1 MQSKSS
7 PPDNPHKHAR
17 TLDADAM
24 ALGTTVRSVQRRIV
38 AGGGAVALIIVVVFA
53 WSGMVWVESVLGA
66 SNVELLR
73 EERQT
78 ILLGAAIMV
87 GLVEL
92 ALLFLSRYV
101 ARRVT
106 EPAAALAAAAERV
119 TSGDLAV
126 DVVQIEEDDEMGRL
140 SRATAQMIAEL
151 RRLVHILRESA
162 RDTASMS
169 AEITTGTEQLSGT
182 ASEMAHTS
190 SELSQHAGEMAQSI
204 ASTAA
209 DAARLMLISERL
221 SEGARNGVERNELL
235 AELARNNRERLDE
248 SSASLTALAAEA
260 SASAAS
266 AEMLAA
272 ASEEIHTFVTF
283 VRKIARQSKLLAL
296 NAAMEAARAGD
307 RGDGFTV
314 VATEIGK
321 LASISTESTER
332 TAAIVREILARVD
345 ESREYSQRTAV
356 TVQSVQRATQDA
368 MDFFAQIEAAVQ
380 DAHGWSTAVDQAAT
394 ESRHLISESTTR
406 LDNLSRGTE
415 SFAAAMQ
422 QVAAATE
429 QQSASAEEIAAAS
442 AALASASQRLLE
454 IVSVFRLDAP
464 GEESVAAAE
473 RRAQRAKTREP
484 SAAASTG
491 LVRLAA
497 SPDRA

>member
-7 PPDNPHKHAR
+7 PLETSHKHALS
-17 TLDADAM
+17 TDADAM
-24 ALGTTVRSVQRRIV
+24 ALGATVRSVQRRIV
-38 AGGGAVALIIVVVFA
+38 AGGGGVALVIVVVLA
-53 WSGMVWVESVLGA
+53 WAGMAWVQSVLGDRDP
-66 SNVELLR
+66 EQLR
-73 EERQT
+73 AARQT
-78 ILLGAAIMV
+78 ILLGAAVML

-101 ARRVT
+101 AHRVT

-126 DVVQIEEDDEMGRL
+126 DVIQIDEDDEMGRL

-151 RRLVHILRESA
+151 RRLVHILRDSA

-190 SELSQHAGEMAQSI
+190 SELSQHAGDMAQSI
-204 ASTAA
+204 ANTAA
-209 DAARLMLISERL
+209 DAARLMMISERL
-221 SEGARNGVERNELL
+221 SNGARNGVERNALL
-235 AELARNNRERLDE
+235 AELARSNRERLDE
-248 SSASLTALAAEA
+248 SSAALAALAAEA
-260 SASAAS
+260 SASATS
-266 AEMLAA
+266 AEMLAS
-272 ASEEIHTFVTF
+272 ASEEIRSFVTF

-296 NAAMEAARAGD
+296 NAAMEAARAGE

-314 VATEIGK
+314 VASEIRK
-321 LASISTESTER
+321 LASISTDSAER
-332 TAAIVREILARVD
+332 TAAIVHEILARVD

-368 MDFFAQIEAAVQ
+368 VDFFSQIEAAVRDVQ
-380 DAHGWSTAVDQAAT
+380 GWSRTVDEAAS
-394 ESRHLISESTTR
+394 ESRHLISESTVR
-406 LDNLSRGTE
+406 LDDLSRGTE

-429 QQSASAEEIAAAS
+429 QQSASAEEIATAS
-442 AALASASQRLLE
+442 AALASASQQLLE

-464 GEESVAAAE
+464 G
-473 RRAQRAKTREP
+473 RDQRAGP
-484 SAAASTG
+484 
-491 LVRLAA
+491 
-497 SPDRA
+497 

>member
-1 MQSKSS
+1 MLSKSS
-7 PPDNPHKHAR
+7 PPDNPHKHA
-17 TLDADAM
+17 LAPDADTM

-38 AGGGAVALIIVVVFA
+38 AGGGAVALVIVVVLA
-53 WSGMVWVESVLGA
+53 WSGMVWVDSVLAGRD
-66 SNVELLR
+66 VEQLR
-73 EERQT
+73 AARQT
-78 ILLGAAIMV
+78 ILLGAAVML

-126 DVVQIEEDDEMGRL
+126 DVIEIDEDDEMGRL

-151 RRLVHILRESA
+151 RRLVHILRDSA
-162 RDTASMS
+162 RGTASMS
-169 AEITTGTEQLSGT
+169 AEITAGTEQLSGT

-190 SELSQHAGEMAQSI
+190 SELSQHAAEMAHAI

-209 DAARLMLISERL
+209 DATTLMQISERL
-221 SEGARNGVERNELL
+221 SEGARKGLERNELL
-235 AELARNNRERLDE
+235 RELARSNRERLDE
-248 SSASLTALAAEA
+248 SSAALAALAAEA

-272 ASEEIHTFVTF
+272 ASEEIRSFVTF

-314 VATEIGK
+314 VATEIRK
-321 LASISTESTER
+321 LASISTESAER
-332 TAAIVREILARVD
+332 TASIVHEILARVD

-356 TVQSVQRATQDA
+356 TVQNVQRATQA
-368 MDFFAQIEAAVQ
+368 AIDFFAQIEEAVH
-380 DAHGWSTAVDQAAT
+380 DAQGWSANVDEAAA
-394 ESRHLISESTTR
+394 ESRHLIVESTAR
-406 LDNLSRGTE
+406 LENLSRGTE
-415 SFAAAMQ
+415 SFAAAME

-429 QQSASAEEIAAAS
+429 QQSASAEEIASAS
-442 AALASASQRLLE
+442 AALATASQRLLE

-464 GEESVAAAE
+464 GEERGEEREARERQAGSVE
-473 RRAQRAKTREP
+473 
-484 SAAASTG
+484 
-491 LVRLAA
+491 LRLAA
-497 SPDRA
+497 GEAV

>member
-7 PPDNPHKHAR
+7 PADNPHKHA
-17 TLDADAM
+17 LAPDADAM
-24 ALGTTVRSVQRRIV
+24 ALGATVRSVQRRIV
-38 AGGGAVALIIVVVFA
+38 AGGGAVALIIVVVLA
-53 WSGMVWVESVLGA
+53 WSGMVWVDSVLGGRDI
-66 SNVELLR
+66 EQLR
-73 EERQT
+73 TARQT
-78 ILLGAAIMV
+78 ILLGAAVML

-119 TSGDLAV
+119 TSGNLAV
-126 DVVQIEEDDEMGRL
+126 DVIQIEEDDEMGRL

-151 RRLVHILRESA
+151 RRLVHILRDSA
-162 RDTASMS
+162 RGTASMS
-169 AEITTGTEQLSGT
+169 AEITAGTEQLSGT

-190 SELSQHAGEMAQSI
+190 SELSQRAAEMAHAI
-204 ASTAA
+204 AGTAA
-209 DAARLMLISERL
+209 DAATLMLISERL
-221 SEGARNGVERNELL
+221 SDGARKGVERNELL
-235 AELARNNRERLDE
+235 RELARSNRARLDE
-248 SSASLTALAAEA
+248 SSAALAALAAEA

-272 ASEEIHTFVTF
+272 ASEEIRSFVTF

-314 VATEIGK
+314 VATEIRK
-321 LASISTESTER
+321 LASVSTESAER
-332 TAAIVREILARVD
+332 TASIVHEILARVD

-356 TVQSVQRATQDA
+356 TVQSVQRATNDA
-368 MDFFAQIEAAVQ
+368 MDFFGQIEAAVQ
-380 DAHGWSTAVDQAAT
+380 DLQGWSAAVDQAAS

-442 AALASASQRLLE
+442 GALANASQRLLE

-464 GEESVAAAE
+464 GEEQREVREGRQRKAEGRELRMVAGDA
-473 RRAQRAKTREP
+473 
-484 SAAASTG
+484 G
-491 LVRLAA
+491 
-497 SPDRA
+497 

>member
-1 MQSKSS
+1 
-7 PPDNPHKHAR
+7 
-17 TLDADAM
+17 
-24 ALGTTVRSVQRRIV
+24 VRSVQRRIV
-38 AGGGAVALIIVVVFA
+38 AGGGAVALLIVVVLA
-53 WSGMVWVESVLGA
+53 WSGMAWVQSVLGGRDL
-66 SNVELLR
+66 EQLR
-73 EERQT
+73 TARQT
-78 ILLGAAIMV
+78 ILLGAAIML

-92 ALLFLSRYV
+92 ALLLLSRYV
-101 ARRVT
+101 AHRVT

-119 TSGDLAV
+119 TSGNLAV
-126 DVVQIEEDDEMGRL
+126 DVVEIDEDDEMGRL

-162 RDTASMS
+162 RDSAAMS

-182 ASEMAHTS
+182 AGEMAHTS
-190 SELSQHAGEMAQSI
+190 SELSQHAAEMAQTI
-204 ASTAA
+204 AGTAA

-221 SEGARNGVERNELL
+221 SGGAREGVERNELL
-235 AELARNNRERLDE
+235 RELARSNRERLDE
-248 SSASLTALAAEA
+248 SSAALTALAAEA

-272 ASEEIHTFVTF
+272 ASEEIRSFVTF

-307 RGDGFTV
+307 DGDGFTV
-314 VATEIGK
+314 VASEIRK
-321 LASISTESTER
+321 LASISTDSAER
-332 TAAIVREILARVD
+332 TASIVHEILTRVD

-356 TVQSVQRATQDA
+356 TVQALQRATQDA
-368 MDFFAQIEAAVQ
+368 VDFFGQIEAAVQ
-380 DAHGWSTAVDQAAT
+380 DAQGWSSTVDQAAA
-394 ESRHLISESTTR
+394 ESRQLIAESTTR

-422 QVAAATE
+422 QVAAATQ

-464 GEESVAAAE
+464 DDDVAGGTPPSRERSPSTATLQLVGGEM
-473 RRAQRAKTREP
+473 
-484 SAAASTG
+484 G
-491 LVRLAA
+491 
-497 SPDRA
+497 

>member
-7 PPDNPHKHAR
+7 PPDTPHKHAVSP
-17 TLDADAM
+17 DADAM
-24 ALGTTVRSVQRRIV
+24 ALGATVRSVQRRIV
-38 AGGGAVALIIVVVFA
+38 AGGGAVALIIVVVLA
-53 WSGMVWVESVLGA
+53 WSGMVWVQSVLGA
-66 SNVELLR
+66 SDVEHLR
-73 EERQT
+73 TARQT
-78 ILLGAAIMV
+78 ILLGAAVML

-101 ARRVT
+101 ANRVT

-119 TSGDLAV
+119 ASGDLAV
-126 DVVQIEEDDEMGRL
+126 DVVELEEDDEMGRL

-162 RDTASMS
+162 RGTASMS

-204 ASTAA
+204 ANTAA
-209 DAARLMLISERL
+209 DTATLMLISERL
-221 SEGARNGVERNELL
+221 STGARHGVERNELL
-235 AELARNNRERLDE
+235 AELARSNRERLDE
-248 SSASLTALAAEA
+248 SSAALTALAAEA

-266 AEMLAA
+266 AEMLAS
-272 ASEEIHTFVTF
+272 ASEEIRSFVTF

-296 NAAMEAARAGD
+296 NAAMEAARAGE

-314 VATEIGK
+314 VASEIRK
-321 LASISTESTER
+321 LASISTDSAER
-332 TAAIVREILARVD
+332 TASIVHEILARVD

-356 TVQSVQRATQDA
+356 TVQNVQRATQDA
-368 MDFFAQIEAAVQ
+368 VDFFTQIEAAVQ
-380 DAHGWSTAVDQAAT
+380 DAQRWSAAVDEAAA

-406 LDNLSRGTE
+406 LETLSRGTE

-429 QQSASAEEIAAAS
+429 QQSASAEEIASAS
-442 AALASASQRLLE
+442 AALATASQRLLE

-464 GEESVAAAE
+464 DDE
-473 RRAQRAKTREP
+473 RRGGRGERE
-484 SAAASTG
+484 SREQKAESRELR
-491 LVRLAA
+491 LVVGEAG
-497 SPDRA
+497 